1 MKNMVITNRTS
12 NVNRLFTDL
21 NNTIKRFDRQEEDR
35 LIKVYK
41 ETGCLIARN
50 KVIENNLLFAVTR
63 AKLATRHNNST
74 MTMTDLLSVSTEG
87 MIHAIE
93 RFDPSQGNKFISYA
107 VLWIRQRITTYIQEK
122 STTIKSHSHVST
134 IYRCIDRLKH
144 EGKEITAD
152 NIIDNLHQHTATSF
166 KKKFSL
172 EVVKDI
178 LKTMHVGSL
187 DVPLGYDPSDTSDTY
202 LDTVKSCDFMPDESF
217 ATSDIRDVLFENIEH
232 LKERE
237 KKIIVMF
244 FGLDGDLPLTLEGIG
259 YKMGITR
266 ERVRQIKNKALTKLR
281 VYIKKG
287 GNYQKK
293 LF

>member
-107 VLWIRQRITTYIQEK
+107 VLWIRQRITNYIQEK

-134 IYRCIDRLKH
+134 IFRCIDRLKH

-217 ATSDIRDVLFENIEH
+217 ATSDIRDVLYENIEH

-237 KKIIVMF
+237 KNILIMF

>member
-1 MKNMVITNRTS
+1 MKIQVITNRTD
-12 NVNRLFTDL
+12 NVNRLFTDI
-21 NNTIKRFDRQEEDR
+21 NSIKRFDREEEDR
-35 LIKVYK
+35 LIKKYK

-63 AKLATRHNNST
+63 AKLATRHNNNT
-74 MTMTDLLSVSTEG
+74 MTMTDLLSVCTEG

-107 VLWIRQRITTYIQEK
+107 VMWIRQRITTYIQAK
-122 STTIKSHSHVST
+122 STTIKSHCHVSS
-134 IYRCIDRLKH
+134 IFSCIDRLQH
-144 EGKEITAD
+144 EGKDITPD
-152 NIIDNLHQHTATSF
+152 NILDNLHEHTATSY
-166 KKKFSL
+166 KKKFSI

-178 LKTMHVGSL
+178 LNTMHVGSL
-187 DVPLGYDPSDTSDTY
+187 DLPIGYDAENREKTH
-202 LDTVKSCDFMPDESF
+202 LDTLKSFDFMPDESF
-217 ATSDIRDVLFENIEH
+217 ATSDIKDLLFENIER
-232 LKERE
+232 LNERE
-237 KKIIVMF
+237 RKIIVMF

-259 YKMGITR
+259 YEIGITR

-287 GNYQKK
+287 GSYQKK